1 MALTLSP
8 VYDISVT
15 FVDRDRNT
23 STMTLHAPG
32 GLGIFDVETDLTT
45 TIIPAI
51 AACSDALVK
60 SWTITRSAVD
70 DLAAS
75 DAPEASDVERR
86 GVFSFRAADGS
97 SYTVGIPS
105 FKNTMVIDR
114 TNLINTGDAAVI
126 AFVAAIVTG
135 GEDTAPTTYL
145 GADITILDHA
155 RKRHRGSP
163 RG

>member
-8 VYDISVT
+8 VFDISVT
-15 FVDRDRNT
+15 LVDRDRNT

-32 GLGIFDVETDLTT
+32 DLAIADVEADLVA

-51 AACSDALVK
+51 VAVSDALVK
-60 SWTITRSAVD
+60 QWTITRSAVD

-75 DAPEASDVERR
+75 DAPEASDVERK

-97 SYTVGIPS
+97 TYTVGVPS

-114 TNLINTGDAAVI
+114 TNLINTADAS
-126 AFVAAIVTG
+126 VAAFIAAIITG
-135 GEDTAPTTYL
+135 GADTAPSTYL

-155 RKRHRGSP
+155 RKRHRGSA